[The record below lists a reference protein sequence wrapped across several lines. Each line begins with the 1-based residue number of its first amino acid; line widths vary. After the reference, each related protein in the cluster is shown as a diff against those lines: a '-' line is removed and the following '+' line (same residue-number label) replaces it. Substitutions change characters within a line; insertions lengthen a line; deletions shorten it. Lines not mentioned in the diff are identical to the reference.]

1 MHRCVLGGRDPVGC
15 ESIRAEAGEAG
26 VSRGVRFL
34 ILPVLGG
41 ICGGFRL
48 GRPVSLL
55 ILAVTIIAL
64 LLVDYAM
71 MRREPVEKPE

>member
-1 MHRCVLGGRDPVGC
+1 
-15 ESIRAEAGEAG
+15 
-26 VSRGVRFL
+26 VSRGARFL

-48 GRPVSLL
+48 GWPASLL

-64 LLVDYAM
+64 LLVDYATT
-71 MRREPVEKPE
+71 RPEPVEKPE